1 MSTNYTSHYN
11 LCQWEPNDPVLR
23 TDFNADNAKLDAA
36 LKSQSTQLAQALK
49 KSDAAYSPQFQ
60 PVVVGT
66 YTGNTVPSQKIT
78 LNFRPR
84 AVIAMLLTGEVH
96 FTDAGDRLIRIAAAL
111 DGVPGGNTGFPAVEI
126 ENDGFRVYLSIETG
140 GKVQYQM
147 NLPNRQY
154 VYFAF
159 R

>member
-1 MSTNYTSHYN
+1 MSTNYTNNFH
-11 LCQWEPNDPVLR
+11 LCQWEAGDPVLR
-23 TDFNADNAKLDAA
+23 ADFNADNAKLDAA

-126 ENDGFRVYLSIETG
+126 ENDGFREIGRAHV
-140 GKVQYQM
+140 
-147 NLPNRQY
+147 
-154 VYFAF
+154 
-159 R
+159 